1 MAFTYKGLEGT
12 LSRHEITGAEVQ
24 QQLQRL
30 QQATP
35 KITPV
40 LDRPTQSGDEI
51 VLDYAGF
58 CGDEQFQGGTA
69 QNQTLVLGSGSF
81 IPGFEEQLINKDCGE
96 EVTVLV
102 TFPTEYHAP
111 ELAGKEAKF
120 ICKIHEIRVKTPYQL
135 DDTFAKEVGGCESL
149 AEMEEKMRQN
159 MQMFVDQR
167 GEMDLQDKLLR
178 QAAETLD
185 FTADK
190 EALDQAAEEQMKAM
204 EAQLAQ
210 QGLSLEM
217 YCSFMSTT
225 PEKLKEDAYPAAEAA
240 LRTQAAVEEIAKLE
254 NITISEEEKG
264 QAVELIAQQ
273 NGITVEQLSQ
283 YYSPEFEKALLGS
296 IMTTK
301 VMQLIRDHAIVK

>member
-1 MAFTYKGLEGT
+1 MAFIYKGLEGT
-12 LSRHEITGAEVQ
+12 LRRHTVTNEELQ

-30 QQATP
+30 IQATP

-40 LDRPTQSGDEI
+40 LDRPTQSGDEV

-81 IPGFEEQLINKDCGE
+81 IPGFEEQLLNKDCGE

-111 ELAGKEAKF
+111 ELAGKDAKF

-159 MQMFVDQR
+159 MQNFVDQR
-167 GEMDLQDKLLR
+167 GEMDLQDQLLR
-178 QAAETLD
+178 KAAETLD

-190 EALDQAAEEQMKAM
+190 DALDKAAEEQMKAM

-225 PEKLKEDAYPAAEAA
+225 PDKLKEDAYPAAEAA

-254 NITISEEEKG
+254 NIQITEAEKG
-264 QAVELIAQQ
+264 EAIELIAQQ

-283 YYSPEFEKALLGS
+283 YYSPEFEKALVNS
-296 IMTTK
+296 ILTTK
-301 VMQLIRDHAIVK
+301 VMQLIRDNAIIQ

>member
-1 MAFTYKGLEGT
+1 MSFTYRGLKAT
-12 LSRHEITGAEVQ
+12 LDRHIVTDAEIDRQME
-24 QQLQRL
+24 RL
-30 QQATP
+30 QQQYPRVAV
-35 KITPV
+35 IQ
-40 LDRPTQSGDEI
+40 DRPTQSGDEV

-58 CGDEQFQGGTA
+58 CGEEQFEGGTA

-81 IPGFEEQLINKDCGE
+81 IPGFEEQLLNKDCGE

-102 TFPTEYHAP
+102 TFPTEYHAQD
-111 ELAGKEAKF
+111 LAGKDAKF

-159 MQMFVDQR
+159 MQNFVDQR
-167 GEMDLQDKLLR
+167 GEMDLQDQLLR
-178 QAAETLD
+178 KAAETLD

-190 EALDQAAEEQMKAM
+190 DALDKAAEEQMKAM

-254 NITISEEEKG
+254 NIQITEAEKG
-264 QAVELIAQQ
+264 EAIELIAQQ

-283 YYSPEFEKALLGS
+283 YYSPEFEKALANS
-296 IMTTK
+296 ILTTK
-301 VMQLIRDHAIVK
+301 VMQLIRDNAIIK